1 MRKRQLNLGIL
12 LTSYEHLSAGTLFDE
27 GWGVSVNWS
36 VFVGFDGTTF
46 VNGLTNNINNSSKSL
61 GTDWNQDR
69 VTGIQNWL
77 SSNETFSGVES
88 DGSHVVATQVLGDF
102 EDESVGYTLDLKSV
116 KNWGK
121 LTFELHVDDGT
132 NNLRNLS
139 MSDLCA
145 EATYTT
151 QIVKSSVG

>member
-1 MRKRQLNLGIL
+1 MRKRQLNLRIL

-69 VTGIQNWL
+69 VTGVQNWL

-102 EDESVGYTLDLKSV
+102 EDESV
-116 KNWGK
+116 
-121 LTFELHVDDGT
+121 
-132 NNLRNLS
+132 
-139 MSDLCA
+139 
-145 EATYTT
+145 
-151 QIVKSSVG
+151 

>member
-1 MRKRQLNLGIL
+1 MRKRQFKLRMV
-12 LTSYEHLSAGTLFDE
+12 LTSNEHLSAGTLFDE

-36 VFVGFDGTTF
+36 VFISFDGTTF
-46 VNGLTNNINNSSKSL
+46 VNGLTNNINDSSKSL
-61 GTDWNQDR
+61 GSDWNQDR
-69 VTGIQNWL
+69 VAGVQNWL
-77 SSNETFSGVES
+77 SSDETFSGVES
-88 DGSHVVATQVLGDF
+88 DGSHVVTTQVLGDF
-102 EDESVGYTLDLKSV
+102 EDESVGDTLDLKSV

-151 QIVKSSVG
+151 QIVK

>member
-1 MRKRQLNLGIL
+1 M
-12 LTSYEHLSAGTLFDE
+12 
-27 GWGVSVNWS
+27 NWS
-36 VFVGFDGTTF
+36 VFVSFDGTTF
-46 VNGLTNNINNSSKSL
+46 VNGLTNNINDSSKSL
-61 GTDWNQDR
+61 GSDWNQDR
-69 VTGIQNWL
+69 VAGVQNWL
-77 SSNETFSGVES
+77 SSDETFSGVES

-102 EDESVGYTLDLKSV
+102 EDESVRDTLDLKSV

-151 QIVKSSVG
+151 QIVK